1 MAFGASPTQMRTQ
14 LGNNIFGIISRHY
27 GNARAIS
34 PRDIALE
41 LGEPETYERSVRRV
55 IAAERDEWPA
65 IVCAKLAGRGDE
77 GGYFVAETYQ
87 EIEAYWAWLSDL
99 ESKAIAKREG
109 FEALCQTKGINL

>member
-1 MAFGASPTQMRTQ
+1 MRTQ

-27 GNARAIS
+27 GSARAIS
-34 PRDIALE
+34 PREIALE
-41 LGEPETYERSVRRV
+41 LGEPETYERAVRRV
-55 IAAERDEWPA
+55 IAAERDQWPA

-109 FEALCQTKGINL
+109 FEALCQTNGINLQQRKAA